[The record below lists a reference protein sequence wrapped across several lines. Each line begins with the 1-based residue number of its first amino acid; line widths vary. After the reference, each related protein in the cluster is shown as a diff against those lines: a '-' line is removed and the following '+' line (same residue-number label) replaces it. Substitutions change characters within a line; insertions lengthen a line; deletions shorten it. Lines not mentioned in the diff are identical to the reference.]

1 MREMKFQL
9 KSGEYLI
16 IYLRKSRQDDENESI
31 ESVLARHERQLQDY
45 AVRLTGE
52 IIPPERIYREVVS
65 GETISER
72 IEFQKVMEEIRNP
85 KCVGCLVI
93 DIPRLSRGELTDIG
107 AVIASFRYSSSL
119 IMTPNPD
126 RIFNLEDEYDRD
138 YVERELMRG
147 KDYGTYTRTILNRGK
162 KQSFREGNW
171 IHSKPP
177 YGYERIQIGKNWTLA
192 INEKEAEMVRKIF
205 DWYINEGIGAHA
217 IAVRLNELGYKPRIK
232 ERFTPCAIRN
242 ILVNVTYT
250 GKLKW
255 GQKATV
261 RSFEDGKVVKKRQ
274 RAKEYEIVQG
284 KHPAIIS
291 DEVFALAQERKGKMT
306 KEKPDSTLKNV
317 LAGIIKCKKCGKA
330 LAFQSHKGRKDRLH
344 CRTGGQYCDNKSSN
358 YDIVLEAVLN
368 GLRAHLKDFEIEIN
382 TDNDKEVKE
391 HEKLLKRLEKE
402 SADIEKRQAKL
413 YELLEKDLY
422 TPEVFRARNDALAQE
437 REELEH
443 QMKKARLYKPSMER
457 QQQRYYSLFEAINA
471 MENPTISAKQKN
483 ILLKNIIDVIYYE
496 KNEIDYTHGA
506 TLENTNFKIAII
518 LK

>member
-1 MREMKFQL
+1 MREMTFTL

-16 IYLRKSRQDDENESI
+16 IYLRKSRQDSDFETVE
-31 ESVLARHERQLQDY
+31 EVLSRHERQLQEF
-45 AVRLTGE
+45 AVRLIGE
-52 IIPPERIYREVVS
+52 TIPEELIFREVVS
-65 GETISER
+65 GELISSRPKFLEVLER
-72 IEFQKVMEEIRNP
+72 IKDPRCRGVM
-85 KCVGCLVI
+85 VI
-93 DIPRLSRGELTDIG
+93 DPQRLSRGDLTDLG
-107 AVIASFRYSSSL
+107 TVISSFRYSETL
-119 IMTPNPD
+119 IMTPLRTYDLENQFD
-126 RIFNLEDEYDRD
+126 REYI
-138 YVERELMRG
+138 ERELLRG
-147 KDYGTYTRTILNRGK
+147 KDYVEYAKMILNRGK
-162 KQSFREGNW
+162 KQSFKEGNW
-171 IHSKPP
+171 IHSVPP
-177 YGYERIQIGKNWTLA
+177 YGYDRIKIGKDWTLVP
-192 INEKEAEMVRKIF
+192 NEVEAEMVRKIF
-205 DWYINEGIGAHA
+205 DWYINEGLGAHSIA
-217 IAVRLNELGYKPRIK
+217 IRLNELGYKPRIK
-232 ERFTPCAIRN
+232 ERFTSCAIRN

-274 RAKEYEIVQG
+274 RAKEFEIVQG

-457 QQQRYYSLFEAINA
+457 QQQRYYSLFEALQA
-471 MENPTISAKQKN
+471 MENPLISAKQKN
-483 ILLKNIIDVIYYE
+483 MLLKNIVDEIYYE
-496 KNEIDYTHGA
+496 KNETDYTHGA
-506 TLENTNFKIAII
+506 TLENTNFKIEII